1 MALALAYRLNN
12 SQAPFANGGAQEI
25 SSSRPYCVTEGGF
38 RLLVEGDD
46 GTLSCDNCGHA
57 VAPNDP
63 ERECACPKCEQLR
76 TASNRLHAPA
86 KQPS

>member
-1 MALALAYRLNN
+1 MAALKKLALRC
-12 SQAPFANGGAQEI
+12 
-25 SSSRPYCVTEGGF
+25 PYCVTEGGF